1 MWPTM
6 RSTLMMMLRSNSAR
20 SYETNNFPSVY
31 QRVMNLIFYIHLV
44 LFLAVVIMPFTNR
57 RENLEFFSV
66 LVPFL
71 FYHWSVND
79 DTCALTLLE
88 QRVTGKH
95 KDELFMQRLVG
106 PIYKMDDSDLN
117 NAFKTLMFGLWSFAQ
132 YRLGHFDFIAED
144 LKKIIK

>member
-1 MWPTM
+1 MFHGT
-6 RSTLMMMLRSNSAR
+6 SLFTK
-20 SYETNNFPSVY
+20 SVKNTI
-31 QRVMNLIFYIHLV
+31 RLW
-44 LFLAVVIMPFTNR
+44 NR
-57 RENLEFFSV
+57 IIRGIRENLEFFSV

-117 NAFKTLMFGLWSFAQ
+117 NAFKTLMFALWSFAQ
-132 YRLGHFDFIAED
+132 WRLGHFDFIAED

>member
-1 MWPTM
+1 M

-144 LKKIIK
+144 LKKIVRSK